1 MKKSLSIVS
10 VLTMV
15 LLMLSGCGH
24 THKFADATCIKPKTC
39 MVCGETEGKPL
50 GHDWQ
55 EADCVN
61 PKICKVCGETEGE
74 SLGHDWREADCVNP
88 KTCKVCGQT
97 EGTSKGHSVDIG
109 RCSECGEL
117 VNEGVAKDI
126 SNDITTGASF
136 ITSATDTITSVSS
149 NAISAQYLYNE
160 FTQAQNDLN
169 VAKSYFQSAKNLCNA
184 YPNGTENI
192 YEKLTDVIDK
202 IPSNVYGSSYD
213 DLINY
218 ANDCADMLRSCQDL
232 YDTMSSF
239 ALSMA

>member
-10 VLTMV
+10 ILTMV

-24 THKFADATCIKPKTC
+24 THKFADATCIEPKTC
-39 MVCGETEGKPL
+39 KVCGETEGKPL

-74 SLGHDWREADCVNP
+74 PLGHDWREADCVNP

-169 VAKSYFQSAKNLCNA
+169 VAKSYFQSAK
-184 YPNGTENI
+184 I
-192 YEKLTDVIDK
+192 V
-202 IPSNVYGSSYD
+202 
-213 DLINY
+213 
-218 ANDCADMLRSCQDL
+218 
-232 YDTMSSF
+232 
-239 ALSMA
+239 